1 MITGGGSSHCPTCTC
16 RKKALIING
25 DDDRFSE
32 LPDHLLRSILS
43 LLDSKLAVQTCALSP
58 RWRSVWKGVPALNL
72 DTKSFN
78 DTDEFDQFV
87 SEFISRRHDSAP
99 IHEISI
105 EKDTNR
111 DGRRIEYD
119 INESC
124 GELFAYAAS
133 HGIRRLRAVEVLV
146 DGFSYYVYDQ
156 GFLPLAPGF
165 RMLTTLHLQRTKLFC
180 PEPLVEPF
188 SGFPNLRDLT
198 LKDCYW
204 ANDEWDGED
213 RDICLRICGNQLLN
227 LRIEGSDDDVSMV
240 EIFAPNLESF
250 VSYETYQSPDFGEFD
265 LPSLDRVYVGFRAYG
280 FTDGRDYRFATHLV
294 NLLRRLHRASTLV
307 LNYDTVEVLVRYPS
321 LLVVLS
327 PFTQLRILI
336 LETEPFDVSH
346 MKSFF
351 FGNPKNKGNK
361 STKFKDSSLVSCNDP
376 IKGE

>member
-1 MITGGGSSHCPTCTC
+1 MITSCSSSHCPTCTST
-16 RKKALIING
+16 KKALIIND

-78 DTDEFDQFV
+78 DSDEFDQFV
-87 SEFISRRHDSAP
+87 SGIISRRHDSAP

-105 EKDTNR
+105 ENDTNKY
-111 DGRRIEYD
+111 GGRIEYD

-133 HGIRRLRAVEVLV
+133 HGIRRLRAVEDFG
-146 DGFSYYVYDQ
+146 DGFSHYVYDQ

-165 RMLTTLHLQRTKLFC
+165 RILTTLHLQCTKLFC
-180 PEPLVEPF
+180 PAPLVEPF

-198 LKDCYW
+198 LKNCYW
-204 ANDEWDGED
+204 AIDEWDGDGEGP
-213 RDICLRICGNQLLN
+213 DICLRICGNQLLN
-227 LRIEGSDDDVSMV
+227 LWIEVSDVCKV

-250 VSYETYQSPDFGEFD
+250 VSYETYWSPDFGEFD
-265 LPSLDRVYVGFRAYG
+265 LPFLDRVYVGFRAYG

-294 NLLRRLHRASTLV
+294 NLLRRLHHARTLV
-307 LNYDTVEVLVRYPS
+307 LNSDTIEVYFVFTISMQFTFRFICYLRNNFNNFIIK
-321 LLVVLS
+321 LS
-327 PFTQLRILI
+327 MFSI
-336 LETEPFDVSH
+336 
-346 MKSFF
+346 
-351 FGNPKNKGNK
+351 
-361 STKFKDSSLVSCNDP
+361 
-376 IKGE
+376 